1 MKKVTLLLPAM
12 CLALIPFTAKA
23 ADPVLKLNT
32 NTGQIGPYDMSLNPG
47 GPLSLFCLNE
57 LNHIQAGESWT
68 VDVINGAN
76 LATDNRTNG
85 TIPGD
90 GTLLQF
96 EEEAYILSQY
106 TGGPSSAQNTI
117 DVQEAL
123 WKIFNPTET
132 GLDTTATNWDTDA
145 ATFTYTSTFLS
156 NYTFYIYDDGTV
168 HDRDGDSAPQNF
180 IGVNPLSTTATPEP
194 STLLMLG
201 TGLTAMA
208 GAVRRKLARA

>member
-1 MKKVTLLLPAM
+1 MKKVTLLLPAI

-23 ADPVLKLNT
+23 DDPLLTLNT

-68 VDVINGAN
+68 VAVINGADLSTN
-76 LATDNRTNG
+76 SLTNG

-90 GTLLQF
+90 GSLLQF
-96 EEEAYILSQY
+96 EEEAYIFSKY
-106 TGGPSSAQNTI
+106 TGSNATEVQNALWNIFDSAQSI
-117 DVQEAL
+117 DM
-123 WKIFNPTET
+123 TEQ
-132 GLDTTATNWDTDA
+132 GWITTAS
-145 ATFTYTSTFLS
+145 TFTYTSAFLS
-156 NYTFYIYDDGTV
+156 NYTFYIFDNGTV
-168 HDRDGDSAPQNF
+168 NDPDGDSPPQNF
-180 IGVNPLSTTATPEP
+180 IGVNPLSTTAPTPEP

-208 GAVRRKLARA
+208 AVVRRKLARA